1 MSKIVKYSR
10 AFSCT
15 ASSCRDL
22 EDARFWIGSK
32 KLEMHVFGTF
42 LHVSALFCTF
52 FARFLVNEYLRYTFW
67 WISTWDAHLCTF
79 LHIFVHYCMLLY
91 LRYTHT
97 SYKVLTFN
105 STGFYSWTLYYIP
118 LTLWYTILSC
128 MSFSILQK
136 TCITR
141 PYCRGEGMPKILMG
155 KYLCDWLYH
164 LTEISSGRGCSR
176 HKTTAKNF
184 RLSEEH
190 KSSLN
195 SELFIMNLTNFE

>member
-1 MSKIVKYSR
+1 MHI
-10 AFSCT
+10 C
-15 ASSCRDL
+15 
-22 EDARFWIGSK
+22 AR
-32 KLEMHVFGTF
+32 
-42 LHVSALFCTF
+42 FCTF
-52 FARFLVNEYLRYTFW
+52 LYIIACFC
-67 WISTWDAHLCTF
+67 TWDIPTPPIKYWPSTAR
-79 LHIFVHYCMLLY
+79 IFILEHSITYHWPYV
-91 LRYTHT
+91 
-97 SYKVLTFN
+97 
-105 STGFYSWTLYYIP
+105 
-118 LTLWYTILSC
+118 WYRILSC